1 MNKVDLSNLREID
14 KEVYNMREDLLLI
27 REKLEERILDQN
39 KYINDN
45 DLANN
50 EEETDNLDTLE
61 EAMNTAYEAADELLD
76 LTNLIEEILNNNS
89 F

>member
-14 KEVYNMREDLLLI
+14 KEVYNMREDLLRI
-27 REKLEERILDQN
+27 REKLEEKVLDQN

-50 EEETDNLDTLE
+50 EEETENLDTLE